1 MPIGVLRFDMRSPGL
16 EPTDTSNRYAVALEM
31 AEWADGKGF
40 GLCVI
45 SEHHGTDDGFLP
57 APLVLAGAIGA
68 RTKNMMINIAALLV
82 PLHDPVSLAEQIAV
96 ADLICAG
103 RLSIVAGLGYRP
115 AEYEMFGQEW
125 HQRGK
130 RFDECLEVMAKA
142 WTGEPFE
149 YEGRTVRVTPR
160 PFSQPQPMVMIGG
173 SSPRAAKRA
182 ARYGMGFFPAV
193 ADDDL
198 IEIYRQECEALG
210 KPVGYVNRLPEEQP
224 GTFVL
229 SEDPDRTWA
238 EVGPYLLHEATAYG
252 KWQTPDVRS
261 IVTSTAT
268 TIDELRAEGIYRV
281 VTPDECLDIVR
292 KLGRRSAV
300 TLHPLCGGTP
310 AELAW
315 PSMELFADKVL
326 PRLREVTA

>member
-1 MPIGVLRFDMRSPGL
+1 MPIGVLRFDMRTPGL
-16 EPTDTSNRYAVALEM
+16 DPAETGKRYQDAIEM
-31 AEWADGKGF
+31 AEWADAKGF

-57 APLVLAGAIGA
+57 SPLVLAAAIGA
-68 RTKNMMINIAALLV
+68 RTKTMLLNIAALLV
-82 PLHDPVSLAEQIAV
+82 PLHDPIRLAEDIAI
-96 ADLICAG
+96 ADHLCGG

-115 AEYEMFGQEW
+115 FEYEMFGQEW
-125 HQRGK
+125 KQRGA

-149 YEGRTVRVTPR
+149 FEGRSVRVTPR
-160 PFSQPQPMVMIGG
+160 PFTQPQPMIMIGG
-173 SSPRAAKRA
+173 SSRKAATRAAK
-182 ARYGMGFFPAV
+182 YGMGFFPAV
-193 ADDDL
+193 ADDEL
-198 IEIYRQECEALG
+198 IDFYKAECEALG
-210 KPVGYVNRLPEEQP
+210 KAPGYVNRLPEEQP
-224 GTFVL
+224 GTFVI
-229 SEDPDRTWA
+229 SDDPDRTWA
-238 EVGPYLLHEATAYG
+238 EVGPYLLHEATAYS

-268 TIDELRAEGIYRV
+268 TVDELRAEGIYRV
-281 VTPDECLDIVR
+281 LTPDQCLDLVA
-292 KLGRRSAV
+292 KLGRKSAV

-315 PSMELFADKVL
+315 PSLELFVEKVL